1 MNRRV
6 NDIRPAIDE
15 LADVIAG
22 WNANPRNRLPSIKV
36 GEDWTVGI
44 AWLVKALRKVLDR
57 HAPDRDGNCV
67 ACYRSSSSGW
77 YQRRPW
83 PCDDVIDIAT
93 ELDLQDVLG
102 IDAEDA

>member
-1 MNRRV
+1 M
-6 NDIRPAIDE
+6 NDIRPAVDQ
-15 LADVIAG
+15 LAAVLAA
-22 WNANPRNRLPSIKV
+22 WKANPRDRLPSVKV
-36 GEDWTVGI
+36 ADDWIVGLD
-44 AWLVKALRKVLDR
+44 WPVKALRKILDR
-57 HAPDRDGNCV
+57 HAPDQDGCCV
-67 ACYRSSSSGW
+67 ACYRSSPTGW